1 MMKAKRRQ
9 IQTMHAANAQEDSLA
24 PAGAI
29 AAGPWRLAWP
39 ALCVAILL
47 WTAAY
52 PFSRAFRLLQITYNE
67 GWNVYNAQRAALHLP
82 LYTST
87 YGWTAVNYPAL
98 SFHLVAWLSQFTS
111 EYLFTARILSLAG
124 LCLCGV
130 FAGLIVNL
138 TTRSKWAAW
147 FSGLFLVAV
156 FCADANTFVG
166 MDDPQMLAQAFFL
179 AGFYAYLRGGRK
191 GCALEATAL
200 LFVVGGNIKH
210 NLIEFP
216 LAVLLDLLLTAPRR
230 AARFAA
236 GGALMAAISVGLT
249 SRIDGTAYV
258 SCLLTPRGYSLA
270 HAATNL
276 SATLLPLL
284 LPTAAAFW
292 MARLCWKTP
301 ARRVLAL
308 LLCCALAVDAFFSGG
323 RGVTINGIFGMMLA
337 IVLLNG
343 VFWTEFSSLA
353 TGRLKVLTQASVCAI
368 FFLWLAIPMA
378 TAHNLRTD
386 KALARS
392 RAGEQ
397 NFALEAAYVRQQPGP
412 ALCES
417 LLLCYYAGKPYVY
430 DPFNATRFIYL
441 GRLDASVIVNR
452 LRNQEYGAVQLSAS
466 VEQLIARHRADSH
479 FAPSILRAIQQ
490 DYRVGFTNENGVV
503 YLPRKLEA
511 IRREQ
516 GASAP

>member
-1 MMKAKRRQ
+1 
-9 IQTMHAANAQEDSLA
+9 MHAANAPENSLA

-156 FCADANTFVG
+156 FCAGANTFVG

-191 GCALEATAL
+191 GCALEASAL

-230 AARFAA
+230 AVRFAA
-236 GGALMAAISVGLT
+236 GGALMAAISVALT

-258 SCLLTPRGYSLA
+258 SCRRR
-270 HAATNL
+270 AATRWR
-276 SATLLPLL
+276 TQP
-284 LPTAAAFW
+284 PT
-292 MARLCWKTP
+292 
-301 ARRVLAL
+301 
-308 LLCCALAVDAFFSGG
+308 
-323 RGVTINGIFGMMLA
+323 
-337 IVLLNG
+337 
-343 VFWTEFSSLA
+343 
-353 TGRLKVLTQASVCAI
+353 
-368 FFLWLAIPMA
+368 
-378 TAHNLRTD
+378 
-386 KALARS
+386 
-392 RAGEQ
+392 
-397 NFALEAAYVRQQPGP
+397 
-412 ALCES
+412 
-417 LLLCYYAGKPYVY
+417 
-430 DPFNATRFIYL
+430 
-441 GRLDASVIVNR
+441 
-452 LRNQEYGAVQLSAS
+452 
-466 VEQLIARHRADSH
+466 
-479 FAPSILRAIQQ
+479 
-490 DYRVGFTNENGVV
+490 
-503 YLPRKLEA
+503 
-511 IRREQ
+511 
-516 GASAP
+516 